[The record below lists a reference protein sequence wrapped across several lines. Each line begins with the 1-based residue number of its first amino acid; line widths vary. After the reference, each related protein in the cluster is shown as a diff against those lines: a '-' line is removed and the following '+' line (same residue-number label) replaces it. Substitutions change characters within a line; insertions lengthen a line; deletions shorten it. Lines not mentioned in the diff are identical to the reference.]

1 MRLSQPTKSVF
12 AWSWILAALGVVAFV
27 VSFFVLTAI
36 LGWVAFALVL
46 IGFVLLFLGCALK
59 GF

>member
-12 AWSWILAALGVVAFV
+12 TWSWIIAAVGVIAFV
-27 VSFFVLTAI
+27 VSFIALEAI
-36 LGWVAFALVL
+36 LAPLAFALVL
-46 IGFVLLFLGCALK
+46 VAFVLLFLGVLLK